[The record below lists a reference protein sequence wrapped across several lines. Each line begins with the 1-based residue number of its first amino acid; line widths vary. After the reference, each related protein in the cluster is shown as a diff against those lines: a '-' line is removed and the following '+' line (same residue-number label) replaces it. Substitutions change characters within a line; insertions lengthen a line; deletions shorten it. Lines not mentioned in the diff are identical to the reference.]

1 MSLICEVDGMS
12 LSVSG
17 KVLLDEVNLSLTS
30 GDAVA
35 LVGESGAGK
44 TLLSAALL
52 GFAPHNA
59 LLEGE
64 VKLFGKDVFKIKKKE
79 LASVRGRKAS
89 IIFQEP
95 LTSLNPLMPIYKQI
109 AEPLLIH
116 KLAKAKQAKEKVLAA
131 LAEVGIDNPERK
143 AFAFPHQL
151 SGGERQRVLIAQALI
166 CEPELLIADEPT
178 ASLDP
183 ITKLQ
188 IVELLAAMTKKTGTA
203 LLMVTHEIKAAS
215 FLCEKIA
222 VLHHGRIVESGD
234 FAAVLSAPQADVTKS
249 LLTEYF

>member
-1 MSLICEVDGMS
+1 MS

-17 KVLLDEVNLSLTS
+17 KTLLDNIELSLEEGS
-30 GDAVA
+30 LLA

-52 GFAPHNA
+52 GFLPHNA
-59 LLEGE
+59 SLAGR
-64 VKLFGKDVFKIKKKE
+64 VSLFGKDVFKMGQKE
-79 LASVRGRKAS
+79 LASVRGRRAA

-95 LTSLNPLMPIYKQI
+95 LTSLNPLMQVYKQI
-109 AEPLLIH
+109 AEPLVIH
-116 KLAKAKQAKEKVLAA
+116 KLAKPKQAKEKAVSC
-131 LAEVGIDNPERK
+131 LAEVGIENPEKK

-166 CEPELLIADEPT
+166 CGPELLIADEPT

-188 IVELLAAMTKKTGTA
+188 TVELLAAMTQKTGTA
-203 LLMVTHEIKAAS
+203 LLMVTHEIKAAGL
-215 FLCEKIA
+215 LCEKIA
-222 VLHHGRIVESGD
+222 VMHQGKIAESGD
-234 FAAVLSAPQADVTKS
+234 LGSVLSNPQTAVTRS
-249 LLTEYF
+249 LLAGRLLF